1 MIPGLSSHYIDSHNI
16 FLFAGVPIEKQN
28 LSFGKNDMAFYNET
42 AAERAFLESPP
53 IFHLYTKPLETE
65 SLFYTEQERV
75 IPLNYMAIAAYEA
88 GCTLLAFS
96 IMTNHFHFI
105 LMGEYAQV
113 IGFYDR
119 FLQMLRNYFSR
130 HGRGLAPGSLERGIT
145 PIDNVKQLRTE
156 IAYVIRNAFVVN
168 PDVNVF
174 ADPWSSG
181 FLYFNPMLERG
192 GVPASALKGR
202 ALREF
207 TKSRGTVEIDPRIY
221 IKDGVA
227 QAWSFVDYRKAESF
241 YDNARQFVNSVLKNV
256 EAQVETA
263 LRYGEDPSLS
273 DEEMWPLVFR
283 LCRETFQADKP
294 SLLEAPGKKKLA
306 ILLKNQYHS
315 SNKQLARLT
324 GLALKDVD
332 AMFPLA
338 GTAQNR

>member
-1 MIPGLSSHYIDSHNI
+1 M
-16 FLFAGVPIEKQN
+16 
-28 LSFGKNDMAFYNET
+28 
-42 AAERAFLESPP
+42 
-53 IFHLYTKPLETE
+53 
-65 SLFYTEQERV
+65 
-75 IPLNYMAIAAYEA
+75 YEP
-88 GCTLLAFS
+88 S
-96 IMTNHFHFI
+96 
-105 LMGEYAQV
+105 
-113 IGFYDR
+113 
-119 FLQMLRNYFSR
+119 
-130 HGRGLAPGSLERGIT
+130 
-145 PIDNVKQLRTE
+145 
-156 IAYVIRNAFVVN
+156 
-168 PDVNVF
+168 
-174 ADPWSSG
+174 
-181 FLYFNPMLERG
+181 
-192 GVPASALKGR
+192 ASALKGR

-207 TKSRGTVEIDPRIY
+207 TKSRGTIEVDPRIY

-294 SLLEAPGKKKLA
+294 SLLEAPDKKKLA

>member
-1 MIPGLSSHYIDSHNI
+1 MS
-16 FLFAGVPIEKQN
+16 
-28 LSFGKNDMAFYNET
+28 FYNET

-65 SLFYTEQERV
+65 SLFHTEQERV
-75 IPLNYMAIAAYEA
+75 IPLNYIAVATYEA

-96 IMTNHFHFI
+96 IMTNHFHFV
-105 LMGEYAQV
+105 LMGEYAQIV
-113 IGFYDR
+113 CFYDR
-119 FLQMLRNYFSR
+119 FLQMLRNYYSR
-130 HGRGLAPGSLERGIT
+130 HGRSLAPGSLELGTT
-145 PIDNVKQLRTE
+145 PVDNIKQLRTE

-168 PDVNVF
+168 SDINVF

-181 FLYFNPMLERG
+181 YLYFNPMLERN
-192 GVPASALKGR
+192 GVTASALKGR

-207 TKSRGTVEIDPRIY
+207 TKSRGTIEIDPRIY

-227 QAWSFVDYRKAESF
+227 QAWSFVDYRKTESF

-263 LRYGEDPSLS
+263 LRYGEAPSLN
-273 DEEMWPLVFR
+273 DEEMWPLVFKH
-283 LCRETFQADKP
+283 CHETFHADKP
-294 SLLEAPGKKKLA
+294 SLLKEPDKRKLA
-306 ILLKNQYHS
+306 ILLKNKYRS

-324 GLALKDVD
+324 SLPLKEVD

-338 GTAQNR
+338 GTAQKR